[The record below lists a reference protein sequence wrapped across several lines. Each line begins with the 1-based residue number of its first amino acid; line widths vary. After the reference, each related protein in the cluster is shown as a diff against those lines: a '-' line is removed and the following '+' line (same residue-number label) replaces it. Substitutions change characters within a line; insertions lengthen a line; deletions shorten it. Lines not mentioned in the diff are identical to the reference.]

1 MAQPKKKWVAFRT
14 NATVPAEVMGQEVDQ
29 KMQVGE
35 PVLLPASYADHVVHD
50 RFADF
55 CEAPKK
61 RGQKKADGSPSAEEK
76 AAAEAKARDQAE
88 AEAAAKLDAAQARVD
103 DLNDRMSDMSEDDD
117 GWTELAE
124 QLDEAVSNLA
134 ALQPAS

>member
-14 NATVPAEVMGQEVDQ
+14 NATVPAEVMGEEVDQ

-55 CEAPKK
+55 CKAPKK
-61 RGQKKADGSPSAEEK
+61 SAPKKVGGSPSPEED
-76 AAAEAKARDQAE
+76 AA

-103 DLNDRMSDMSEDDD
+103 DLNDKMSDMSEGDD
-117 GWTELAE
+117 GWSELSE
-124 QLDEAVSNLA
+124 QLDEAVTELA